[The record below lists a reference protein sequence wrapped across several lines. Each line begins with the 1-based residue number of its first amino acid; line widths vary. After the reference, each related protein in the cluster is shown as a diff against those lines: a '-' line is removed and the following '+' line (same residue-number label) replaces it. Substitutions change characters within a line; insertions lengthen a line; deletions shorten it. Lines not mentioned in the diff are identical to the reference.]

1 MNTSSVRRPTY
12 PYRFEA
18 AVRRAAWG
26 WLGRQIAAFVAWHQ
40 AARTARAL
48 SALSDQQL
56 LDIGLLRGDIREAA
70 VKSAAGC

>member
-26 WLGRQIAAFVAWHQ
+26 WFGRQIAAFVA
-40 AARTARAL
+40 AL
-48 SALSDQQL
+48 VVGSS
-56 LDIGLLRGDIREAA
+56 
-70 VKSAAGC
+70 KPWY

>member
-26 WLGRQIAAFVAWHQ
+26 WFGRQIAAFVARHQ

-48 SALSDQQL
+48 CQ
-56 LDIGLLRGDIREAA
+56 
-70 VKSAAGC
+70 